1 MGCDERTCLTSPKP
15 LLIGEPKS
23 FPRNLQSIGRKPTK
37 KSLFALPITASN
49 PDSFCGILT
58 PRVSSYKLCCGVTGP
73 RLHYLA
79 GLKRYRLTQCS
90 THSAVERSDIE
101 TVSQPTSM
109 PRPIWKWSAFGDPIL
124 GIAYTIGLLPSQLHL
139 PHQRMI

>member
-1 MGCDERTCLTSPKP
+1 MGYDERTCLTSPKP

-49 PDSFCGILT
+49 PDNFCGILT
-58 PRVSSYKLCCGVTGP
+58 PRVSLYKLCCGVTGP

-79 GLKRYRLTQCS
+79 GLKRYRLT
-90 THSAVERSDIE
+90 
-101 TVSQPTSM
+101 
-109 PRPIWKWSAFGDPIL
+109 
-124 GIAYTIGLLPSQLHL
+124 LPSAQHTPLWKGQILRQCHSLHL
-139 PHQRMI
+139 CHVRYGSGLHLAIQYLE